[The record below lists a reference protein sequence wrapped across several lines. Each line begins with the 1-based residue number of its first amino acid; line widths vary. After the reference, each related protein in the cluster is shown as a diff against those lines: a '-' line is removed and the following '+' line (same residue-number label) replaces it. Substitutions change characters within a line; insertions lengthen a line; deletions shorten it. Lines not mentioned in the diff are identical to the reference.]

1 MAAGYLHLQLIAL
14 KNCSRVQKV
23 KKKNSLGEH
32 VYLTYIF
39 FFTRNGF
46 TQQFFDR
53 HEAVPVIHVL
63 SHSRGESG
71 ESYLPSTL

>member
-14 KNCSRVQKV
+14 KSCSRVQKV
-23 KKKNSLGEH
+23 KKNSLGEH
-32 VYLTYIF
+32 VHLTCVF

-46 TQQFFDR
+46 TQQSFDR

-63 SHSRGESG
+63 SHSRGESS